1 MCILARQLWNPPCR
15 QVSSRYQRR
24 SLLAVILDRS
34 HSDIDIVARLPIPL
48 PAMPRQ
54 SETTTIKMLLEA
66 EFNTRTL
73 HSIAALSVKAENID
87 RMVRDCTGD
96 ADGQLDHGSLDRL
109 MRCREALR
117 DDLILVERLTL

>member
-15 QVSSRYQRR
+15 QVSSRYQRL

-34 HSDIDIVARLPIPL
+34 LSDIDIVARLPIPL

-66 EFNTRTL
+66 EINTRTL

-87 RMVRDCTGD
+87 RVVRDCTGH

-109 MRCREALR
+109 MRCKEALR